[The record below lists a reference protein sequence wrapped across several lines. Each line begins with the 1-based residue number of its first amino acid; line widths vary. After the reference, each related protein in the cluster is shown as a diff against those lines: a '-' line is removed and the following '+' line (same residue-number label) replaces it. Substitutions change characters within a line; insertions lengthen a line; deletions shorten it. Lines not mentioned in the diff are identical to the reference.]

1 MRLKE
6 RKILF
11 NELHGHKDHNIIV
24 KNTGVLPSNMPI
36 EAPTDDCVG
45 QPKQDK
51 ITIPRKER
59 KAGTTKTAFPE
70 CTMRWILVRLY
81 RPGDG
86 LVH

>member
-45 QPKQDK
+45 QPQQDK
-51 ITIPRKER
+51 TMTSRKER
-59 KAGTTKTAFPE
+59 EAGTTNTAFPE
-70 CTMRWILVRLY
+70 HTMRWILAKTVSL
-81 RPGDG
+81 GKKMSK
-86 LVH
+86 